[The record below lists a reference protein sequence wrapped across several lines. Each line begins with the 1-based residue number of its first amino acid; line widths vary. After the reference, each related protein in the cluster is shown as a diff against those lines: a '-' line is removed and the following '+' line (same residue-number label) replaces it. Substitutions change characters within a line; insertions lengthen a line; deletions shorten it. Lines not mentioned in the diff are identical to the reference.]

1 MPKTKSTTASEAG
14 NRLLLHFASKD
25 LRVTHPVPVR
35 SISGTTLRSIP
46 SGESTGPEE
55 EPTVPKSIM
64 KERMDAARARAA
76 VARAQAARAQAARS
90 VKEAAAPHEET
101 AASKSSVS
109 GGKRRSRTHRKS
121 KRHTKRS
128 KKRRS

>member
-25 LRVTHPVPVR
+25 LSVTHPVPVR

-64 KERMDAARARAA
+64 KERMDAARARVA
-76 VARAQAARAQAARS
+76 VARAQAARAQA
-90 VKEAAAPHEET
+90 VKAAAPHEET